1 MKPLYVIFV
10 LLVAII
16 PLFNSILNF
25 ILAQKYAELIH
36 KNISEIFNGGI
47 HGFSPYKT
55 YSGVYCLAIDKLGNS
70 IADFFTTFMIL
81 GIIVFVIIIE
91 EKNLKIKNL
100 GGETLLLSEKFRM
113 KVKRKDILL
122 TFALFIIPFLGA
134 LGCRFFKTVKMFFV
148 GGLITILIN
157 TVIYL
162 YITFKDKK
170 MFEKWAG
177 SKFALIALMLWCSI
191 FSSILLY
198 SIFAYFLNYLV

>member
-1 MKPLYVIFV
+1 
-10 LLVAII
+10 
-16 PLFNSILNF
+16 
-25 ILAQKYAELIH
+25 
-36 KNISEIFNGGI
+36 
-47 HGFSPYKT
+47 
-55 YSGVYCLAIDKLGNS
+55 
-70 IADFFTTFMIL
+70 
-81 GIIVFVIIIE
+81 
-91 EKNLKIKNL
+91 
-100 GGETLLLSEKFRM
+100 M

-177 SKFALIALMLWCSI
+177 SKFALTAVLLWCSI